1 MVEDYFPAI
10 YCDGRARFL
19 SACLDARAPVASYRN
34 PHPGPEGEALYTDA
48 ALIGRADAENVVVV
62 TSSTHGVEG
71 FAGSGIQVGLLRDP
85 DAPKPRPT
93 PRCC

>member
-34 PHPGPEGEALYTDA
+34 PHPGPEGEAL
-48 ALIGRADAENVVVV
+48 
-62 TSSTHGVEG
+62 
-71 FAGSGIQVGLLRDP
+71 
-85 DAPKPRPT
+85 
-93 PRCC
+93 